1 MKNIDRIGL
10 YIYISNIEVWEGESV
25 KRPKPIYVQT
35 KMETSMEE
43 LWEYT
48 QDPMLHTEWDA
59 RFTEISYLEKQ
70 ENEPQRFLYKTKIG
84 FGLEIA
90 GEGES
95 IGELRKE
102 TGERV
107 SSLKF
112 WTDSKLSLIKVG
124 RGYWRYTLNGEK
136 ICFETQYD
144 YEARFGCVGRMV
156 DSYIFR
162 PLLGWATAWSF
173 DALKLWLEKGLHPRL
188 LIRKSIIHCLVCLIL
203 SFVWIYQ
210 GFVPKILFTHP
221 EEMRM
226 LSVLI
231 GSNENGILA
240 LKIIGFLEIGFG
252 ITWLLPFQKQKLLL
266 LHIIILI
273 GLTIAAGFTNILS
286 FIQPFN
292 PITLN
297 LILIGLSAIGYINSD
312 DLPRAKNCKKKRKG

>member
-1 MKNIDRIGL
+1 M
-10 YIYISNIEVWEGESV
+10 
-25 KRPKPIYVQT
+25 KRPKSIYVRAE
-35 KMETSMEE
+35 METSMEE
-43 LWEYT
+43 LWKYT
-48 QDPMLHTEWDA
+48 QDPMLHTEWDV
-59 RFTEISYLEKQ
+59 RFTEISYLERK
-70 ENEPQRFLYKTKIG
+70 EDEPQRFLYRTKIG

-95 IGELRKE
+95 VGELQKE
-102 TGERV
+102 TGERI

-124 RGYWRYTLNGEK
+124 RGYWKYTPNEK
-136 ICFETQYD
+136 KISFETQYD
-144 YEARFGCVGRMV
+144 YETRFGGVGRII
-156 DSYIFR
+156 DSYVFR

-173 DALKLWLEKGLHPRL
+173 GALKLWLEKGFHPRL
-188 LIRKSIIHCLVCLIL
+188 LIKKSIIHWIVCLIL

-210 GFVPKILFTHP
+210 GLVPKVLFNHP
-221 EEMRM
+221 EEVRM
-226 LSVLI
+226 LSVLS
-231 GSNENGILA
+231 GSNENCILA

-252 ITWLLPFQKQKLLL
+252 IIWLLPFQKQKLLL

-297 LILIGLSAIGYINSD
+297 FILIGLSFIGYMNSD
-312 DLPRAKNCKKKRKG
+312 DLPRAKNCMRKRKG